1 MHNLKGILAGAPAF
15 RQFAAFLAAL
25 LGGMVLL
32 SCLALLFGLGG
43 GGMSAGRLRLYQ
55 LLSEICLFLAPA
67 LLLAWLCSA
76 RPAAYLSLRL
86 AADVRAWG
94 LTLLG
99 MILLSPFITLTGFL
113 NSRMKLPARM
123 EAVERWMQSLETSAR
138 ELTDLLLS
146 EGGSLSLLFNLVVI
160 AVAAAV
166 AEEFFFRGA
175 LRRMLERK
183 IRNPHAL
190 VWIVAAIFSLVHLQ
204 FYGFVPRLLLG
215 AYFGYLV
222 YWSKSIWLPVFA
234 HFINNAVAVI
244 GLSIPQWREQSYIS
258 GEIPEGELV
267 FFIFYSFIGLVLFFF
282 CAGCL
287 RRRLRP
293 S

>member
-15 RQFAAFLAAL
+15 RQFAAFLASL

-32 SCLALLFGLGG
+32 SCFALLLGLSGEA
-43 GGMSAGRLRLYQ
+43 MPAGRLRLYQ
-55 LLSEICLFLAPA
+55 LLSEVCLFLAPA

-76 RPAAYLSLRL
+76 RPASYLSLRL
-86 AADVRAWG
+86 VADVRAWG
-94 LTLLG
+94 LTLLS
-99 MILLSPFITLTGFL
+99 MILLSPFVTLTGFL
-113 NSRMKLPARM
+113 NGRMKLPSRM
-123 EAVERWMQSLETSAR
+123 EAVERWMQSLEASAQ
-138 ELTDLLLS
+138 EVTNLLLS
-146 EGGSLSLLFNLVVI
+146 GGGSLSLLSNLIVVGLG
-160 AVAAAV
+160 AAV

-175 LRRMLERK
+175 LRRLIERK
-183 IRNPHAL
+183 IQNPHAL

-222 YWSKSIWLPVFA
+222 YWSKSIWFPVFA
-234 HFINNAVAVI
+234 HFINNAVAVA
-244 GLSIPQWREQSYIS
+244 GMSSPQWREQSYIS

-282 CAGCL
+282 CAGRL
-287 RRRLRP
+287 RRRLRQA
-293 S
+293 